1 MKEAVQRVRAEV
13 LEANPDLDP
22 HDILDVAVSYD
33 GTWHKRGFVSNHG
46 MGVVISMDMGE
57 VLDREVLS
65 KFCQACSYRKD

>member
-46 MGVVISMDMGE
+46 VGVVISMDTG
-57 VLDREVLS
+57 R
-65 KFCQACSYRKD
+65 F